1 MSTFLARFRQARTRR
16 LDASRKAARRSR
28 PQIEL
33 MEGRQLL
40 STFTVSNT
48 NDSGSGS
55 LRQAILQ
62 LDSDNN
68 TTPDTINFTLSGN
81 SLSQYRIALQT
92 PLAPIFRPVT
102 IDATSLEANVSGAV
116 GPVLELDGNSAGS
129 NAVGLQIYTTNATIK
144 GLAIDGFSGGGV
156 QIDGSVTTGVGG
168 GFSDTL
174 ANLSI
179 GINNADAV
187 NANSGFGI
195 ELTNG
200 AHNNSLYSDVV
211 AGNQGTGIV
220 LTGGGT
226 SGNTLNG
233 VLVGNDTVGHW
244 FRNSGNGIQIT
255 GGASNN
261 GVYGSY
267 AVDSGGTGL
276 YVGPGSSGNT
286 IWGSDFQNNAGN
298 AVDLDGASNN
308 TLLSNTL
315 AYAGQTGLW
324 IQSEPGYNASN
335 NTIGGAYAGGANVI
349 SGNAMWGVYI
359 AGSGA
364 TLNVVQNNDIGTDG
378 TGENAMPNGYNGL
391 DIVGGAS
398 LNVVGGTTA
407 YTGNVISGNAYNG
420 VLIFGSH
427 NTVEGNDIGVDASG
441 TRALPNHAD
450 GVLLGSGAYANVI
463 GGSAS
468 GSRNI
473 ISGNSGHGITVTDG
487 GTAWNMIFGNFIGTN
502 AAGNAAVPNH
512 DGVVIVGGATYT
524 SVRGNTISG
533 NLADGVYISGSG
545 TSFNHVWSNYIGLDS
560 SGENAVGNG
569 IYGVAITL
577 GATWDYVGLDFAGN
591 AGANVISANG
601 SDGVYVASAGTVAD
615 YVYNNL
621 IGTDASSYRGL
632 GNHGNGVTLEGG
644 ATYDYVNGNT
654 ISANWY
660 SGVQINGSN
669 TNNIQVDNN
678 VIGTDQGG
686 YVLLGN
692 GGSGIVLNGTVSDNI
707 SGNYLWNNG
716 GWGILC
722 LSGSGGTYVNVISG
736 NDYGHSWNGSTNR
749 NGDFAAM

>member
-1 MSTFLARFRQARTRR
+1 MSTFLARFRQARTHRI
-16 LDASRKAARRSR
+16 AAARKATRRSR
-28 PQIEL
+28 PQLEL

-48 NDSGSGS
+48 NDSGAGS

-68 TTPDTINFTLSGN
+68 TTQDTINLTLSGS

-92 PLAPIFRPVT
+92 PLAPIFRPVML
-102 IDATSLEANVSGAV
+102 DATSLEANVPGAT
-116 GPVLELDGNSAGS
+116 GPVLELDGNAAGS

-144 GLAIDGFSGGGV
+144 GLAIDGFAGGGV

-174 ANLSI
+174 GNLSV
-179 GINNADAV
+179 GVNNADAV
-187 NANSGFGI
+187 NANGGFGI

-200 AHNNSLYSDVV
+200 AHSNYLYSDVV

-220 LTGGGT
+220 LTGGA

-233 VLVGNDTVGHW
+233 VLVGNDMQGHW

-308 TLLSNTL
+308 TLTSDTL

-324 IQSEPGYNASN
+324 IQSEPGYNASG
-335 NTIGGAYAGGANVI
+335 NTIGSAYAGGGNVI
-349 SGNAMWGVYI
+349 SGNANWGVYI
-359 AGSGA
+359 SGSGA
-364 TLNVVQNNDIGTDG
+364 TQNLVQNNFIGTDG

-398 LNVVGGTTA
+398 LNVVGGMTA
-407 YTGNVISGNAYNG
+407 YTRNVISGNAYTG
-420 VLIFGSH
+420 VLIFGSQ
-427 NTVEGNDIGVDASG
+427 NTVEGNYIGVDGNG

-450 GVLLGSGAYANVI
+450 GIYLGYGAYANVI

-468 GSRNI
+468 ASRNV

-487 GTAWNMIFGNFIGTN
+487 GTSWNMIFGNYIGTS

-512 DGVVIVGGATYT
+512 DGVVIVSGATYT
-524 SVRGNTISG
+524 SVDGNTISG
-533 NLADGVYISGSG
+533 NLSDGVYISGSG

-577 GATWDYVGLDFAGN
+577 GATWDYVGQDFSMN
-591 AGANVISANG
+591 AHGNVISANG
-601 SDGVYVASAGTVAD
+601 ADGVYLASYGTVAD
-615 YVYNNL
+615 YVDDNL
-621 IGTDASSYRGL
+621 IGIDASTFRGL
-632 GNHGNGVTLEGG
+632 GNHGNGVTVEGG
-644 ATYDYVNGNT
+644 ASYDYVNGNT
-654 ISANWY
+654 ISANW
-660 SGVQINGSN
+660 SNGVQINGSN
-669 TNNIQVDNN
+669 TNNIQVEYN

-692 GGSGIVLNGTVSDNI
+692 GGSGIVLNGTVSDSI
-707 SGNYLWNNG
+707 EGNYLWANG
-716 GWGILC
+716 GWGILT
-722 LSGSGGTYVNVISG
+722 LSGSGGTYVNLISG
-736 NDYGHSWNGSTNR
+736 NNYGSLGYSTNR